1 MMKYEHYTDSFVYH
15 MEQTTAYCKE
25 KGEQYLKSI
34 SSGLT
39 LDQFIA
45 VDILSINPGICQ
57 MDLAKVIL
65 KDRVYTSRLIN
76 ALEEKGLAERRLE
89 TKGKRP
95 VNKLYLTKEGEKL
108 LSELQE
114 ELQEVYEEAFK
125 DFDKKEL
132 EATINGILKLKEC
145 ISKFTVMPL

>member
-1 MMKYEHYTDSFVYH
+1 MIKYEHYTDNFIYH
-15 MEQTTAYCKE
+15 MEQTTAYFKE
-25 KGEQYLKSI
+25 KGEQCLKNMNA
-34 SSGLT
+34 GLT

-114 ELQEVYEEAFK
+114 ELQEVCEEVFK
-125 DFDKKEL
+125 DFDSKEL

-145 ISKFTVMPL
+145 ISKYTVMPL